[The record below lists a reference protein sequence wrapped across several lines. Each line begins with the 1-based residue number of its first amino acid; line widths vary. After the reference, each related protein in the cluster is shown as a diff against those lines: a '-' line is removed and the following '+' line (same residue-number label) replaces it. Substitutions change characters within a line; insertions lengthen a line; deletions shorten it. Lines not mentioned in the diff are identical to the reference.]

1 MDTDNRELFEKDKII
16 EVLEAYFGKDRV
28 FVVTTKEYDLTIN
41 PGSRNSVKSRSEW
54 ADLVVKQLYN
64 ADRGKLDDDDKTI
77 QFSYIKLAQDE
88 NSKIYGLVNGKS
100 LFHWKNP
107 SDVWFYDLQD
117 DGSNSNKNKV
127 RSFCDQRG
135 LEWYKDEIILVKN
148 KDNHNSKEAYKNEGI
163 LRFLFHLFN

>member
-1 MDTDNRELFEKDKII
+1 M
-16 EVLEAYFGKDRV
+16 
-28 FVVTTKEYDLTIN
+28 
-41 PGSRNSVKSRSEW
+41 
-54 ADLVVKQLYN
+54 VKQLYN
-64 ADRGKLDDDDKTI
+64 SDRGKLDDDDKTI

-88 NSKIYGLVNGKS
+88 NDKIYGLVNGKS